1 MKVQKPVIF
10 VKTNLKI
17 NMLMITNIVELEIIF
32 IVQLNIEVLHIAYAI

>member
-32 IVQLNIEVLHIAYAI
+32 IIQLNIEVLHIAYPI